1 MQTLKFDFRYLLI
14 LALLPIAKTLATQP
28 NVVLIV
34 TDDHGYGDVSC
45 HGNPYL
51 DTPNLDR
58 LHDEGISL
66 DDYHVDPYCTPT
78 RAALMTG
85 RYSVRVGAWAVTEG
99 RQLLN
104 ADEVTMADVFAASGY
119 RTGMFGKWHLGDPY
133 PYAPRYRGFQD
144 TVHHLAGGVGEI
156 GNPVGNDYFDD
167 TYYRNGT
174 PEKFEGYCTDV
185 FFDETLRFIEE
196 GKSNDFEQPFFIY
209 LPLNA
214 MHGPL
219 TVAPSYSDPFLRKGL
234 PESRSKFYGMVQNF
248 DENLGRLLDSLE
260 AWGIDDE
267 TLLIF
272 MGDNGTGGGFD
283 PKTGA
288 GYNAGMRDK
297 KGSTY
302 EGGHRVACF
311 VRWPGSLSEGK
322 SIDALTAH
330 IDWLPTLID
339 LCELKAPKSV
349 SFDGRNIRPL
359 LEGGSSAWKER
370 TLFVDRQADQLEM
383 WNPTV
388 PANAK
393 YPSRAVLTE
402 RWRLVNAELYDI
414 IADPGQKKDVAKQ
427 HPEVVATLSAEY
439 EKHYRDVTGHQGKF
453 TPFIVGAPE
462 ENPTRFTTRDW
473 HNTDGGVIWKVELV
487 EDDSLFVN
495 GFWALDAQRE
505 GLYEFRIS
513 RYPRDLEK
521 PIGAVEARIKVG
533 DTTLS
538 TSLDPNDTHATFK
551 VNLAKGPA
559 ILQTWLTD
567 EKTKNQRG
575 AYYIEAKRLDG

>member
-1 MQTLKFDFRYLLI
+1 MKLLFSF
-14 LALLPIAKTLATQP
+14 ALLFSFCFLVSASQP
-28 NVVLIV
+28 NVILIV
-34 TDDHGYGDVSC
+34 TDDQGYGDMSC

-51 DTPNLDR
+51 NTPNIDR

-104 ADEVTMADVFAASGY
+104 ADETTMADVFAASGY

-144 TVHHLAGGVGEI
+144 TVHHLAGGVDEI

-167 TYYRNGT
+167 TYYRNGL
-174 PEKFEGYCTDV
+174 PEKFDGYCTDV
-185 FFDETLRFIEE
+185 FFDETLRFIRE
-196 GKSNDFEQPFFIY
+196 GKGTDFEQPFFVY

-219 TVAPSYSDPFLRKGL
+219 TVDSSYSDPFHAKGL
-234 PESRSKFYGMVQNF
+234 SESRSKFFGMVQNF
-248 DENLGRLLDSLE
+248 DENLGRLLKALDE
-260 AWGIDDE
+260 WGIDE
-267 TLLIF
+267 NTLVIF
-272 MGDNGTGGGFD
+272 MGDNGTGGGVD
-283 PKTGA
+283 SRTME

-311 VRWPGSLSEGK
+311 ARWPETFDSGRTVEQ
-322 SIDALTAH
+322 LTAH
-330 IDWLPTLID
+330 LDWLPTLID
-339 LCELKAPKSV
+339 LCGLEKPSDVA
-349 SFDGRNIRPL
+349 FDGRSIESL
-359 LEGGSSAWKER
+359 LRGESNNWRER

-383 WNPTV
+383 WNSSVGPRQ
-388 PANAK
+388 K

-402 RWRLVNAELYDI
+402 RWRLVNGELYDI
-414 IADPGQKKDVAKQ
+414 VDDPGQKNDLARQ
-427 HPEVVATLSAEY
+427 NPEVVESLSVAY
-439 EKHYRDVTGHQGKF
+439 QKHFEDVTGHGGIF
-453 TPFIVGAPE
+453 TPFIIGAPE

-473 HNTDGGVIWKVELV
+473 HHTDGGVIWKVELV

-495 GFWALDAQRE
+495 GFWALDAQVAGR
-505 GLYEFRIS
+505 YEFRIS

-521 PIGAVEARIKVG
+521 PMGAIEARIKIG
-533 DTTLS
+533 DTS
-538 TSLDPNDTHATFK
+538 KSVKIEPDETF
-551 VNLAKGPA
+551 AKFEVDLKQGPT

-567 EKTKNQRG
+567 EKTKNVRG